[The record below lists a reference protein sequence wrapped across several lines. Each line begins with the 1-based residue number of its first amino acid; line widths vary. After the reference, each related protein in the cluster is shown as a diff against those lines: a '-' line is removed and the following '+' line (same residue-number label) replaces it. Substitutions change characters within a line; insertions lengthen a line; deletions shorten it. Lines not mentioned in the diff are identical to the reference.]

1 MWVNCPIKEKD
12 MIWVYVVVLF
22 LGNGFQVHAPNVV
35 FTKED
40 ICQKYRQ
47 FDMLRLYTTKPNDK
61 AKVVSQCIALPSGL
75 DSSTIDEGTKMRKDK
90 K

>member
-40 ICQKYRQ
+40 MCQKYRQ

-75 DSSTIDEGTKMRKDK
+75 ESGKIVEQR
-90 K
+90 